1 MKKIYPLLFIFLALF
16 VSAQET
22 PVKTDSIYTVVE
34 EKAEFPGGINEF
46 RKAVMNSFD
55 MLKIR
60 GRGRF
65 SCEATFVIDRKG
77 KITDIKYTGN
87 RSLGKEMVRSIS
99 TIKTRWIPAKI
110 NGEPVKSMFRFP
122 ITMNFD

>member
-1 MKKIYPLLFIFLALF
+1 LALF
-16 VSAQET
+16 GSAQET

-34 EKAEFPGGINEF
+34 EKAEFPGGMNEF

-122 ITMNFD
+122 IT